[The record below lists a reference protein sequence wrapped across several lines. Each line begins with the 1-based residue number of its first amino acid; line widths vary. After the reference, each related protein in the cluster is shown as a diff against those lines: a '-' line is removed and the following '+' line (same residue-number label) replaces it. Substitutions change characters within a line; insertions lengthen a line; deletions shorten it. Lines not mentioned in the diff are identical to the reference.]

1 MTNPA
6 DQKVQRH
13 LAAIL
18 AADVVGFSALME
30 QDEEGTLAKVKDL
43 RREIFEPRINDHHGR
58 VVKTT
63 GDGILIEF
71 ASPLEAV
78 HCAARVQAALA
89 AKAAEEISQVLQLRI
104 GINLGDIIIEADGDI
119 YGDGVNVAARLEQM
133 AEPGSIWVSGK
144 VYEEVRDKLPY
155 SFEDRGEQQIKN
167 IVRTIRVY
175 SLSVGSDKPKA
186 APAKP
191 VLSIP
196 DKPSIAVLPFTN
208 MSGDPEQEF
217 FADGVTEDIIT
228 GLSRLKWLFVI
239 ARNSTFT
246 YKGRAVDVR
255 QVARELG
262 VRYVLEGSV
271 RASGKRIRITGQLI
285 DAETGKHIWAEKYDR
300 QLEDVFAVQ
309 DEITENVVA
318 TIEPHL
324 YAEEG
329 VRSSQQPPESVAT
342 WGLVVRAIT
351 LIHRIDR
358 KANEEA
364 QALLNLAIRR
374 EPTYARAYAI
384 LAWAKWWQVFSQWF
398 SNRNGGAEGL
408 YRESEELAE
417 RALALDPDEPWA
429 RMTFGLTLSGA
440 GHHDRALEQLRTA
453 LDAHPN
459 WALGHT
465 MYGVALLRAGH
476 FEDAIAETSHA
487 LRMSPVDPFTGIYT
501 VFHGLALLA
510 ARRFPEALVYLRRSI
525 KGLPDLVSH
534 YNPLISCCGH
544 LGLVEEAHMYLEKR
558 NSLTGMP
565 YRVSVVRQTMSRFAH
580 GEVFV
585 EGLVKAGVPE

>member
-1 MTNPA
+1 MTSPA
-6 DQKVQRH
+6 NKVRRR
-13 LAAIL
+13 LAAVL

-30 QDEEGTLAKVKDL
+30 QDEEGTLARIKTL
-43 RREIFEPRINDHHGR
+43 RQEILEPVISDHQGR

-63 GDGILIEF
+63 GDGTLIEF
-71 ASPLEAV
+71 PSPLEAV
-78 HCAARVQAALA
+78 RCAAEVQVAVA
-89 AKAAEEISQVLQLRI
+89 AKAAEEPLHGLQVRI

-155 SFEDRGEQQIKN
+155 AFEDRGEQQIKN
-167 IVRTIRVY
+167 IIRTVRVY
-175 SLSVGSDKPKA
+175 SLSLNSDGTKA
-186 APAKP
+186 TPAK
-191 VLSIP
+191 SILPLP

-217 FADGVTEDIIT
+217 FADGMTEDIIT

-246 YKGRAVDVR
+246 YKGNAVDVR
-255 QVARELG
+255 RVARELG
-262 VRYVLEGSV
+262 VRYILEGSV

-285 DAETGKHIWAEKYDR
+285 DAETGKHIWAEKYDW
-300 QLEDVFAVQ
+300 QLGDVFAVQ

-329 VRSSQQPPESVAT
+329 LRSSQQLPESVAT

-351 LIHRIDR
+351 LIHRVDR

-364 QALLNLAIRR
+364 QALLDLAIRR
-374 EPTYARAYAI
+374 EPSYARAYAI

-398 SNRNGGAEGL
+398 SNRNAGADGL
-408 YRESEELAE
+408 YKETEELAE

-429 RMTFGLTLSGA
+429 RMTFGLTLSSSGY
-440 GHHDRALEQLRTA
+440 HDRALEQFCTA

-459 WALGHT
+459 WALGRT
-465 MYGVALLRAGH
+465 MYGVVLLRAGH
-476 FEDAIAETSHA
+476 FDDAVSETSHA
-487 LRMSPVDPFTGIYT
+487 LRMIPVDPFAGIYT
-501 VFHGLALLA
+501 VFHGLALLG
-510 ARRFPEALVYLRRSI
+510 ARRFPEAVVYLRRSI

-544 LGLVEEAHMYLEKR
+544 LGLVEEAQMYLEKR
-558 NSLTGMP
+558 NSIAGSP
-565 YRVSVVRQTMSRFAH
+565 YRVSVVRQTMSRYAH
-580 GEVFV
+580 GDTFV

>member
-1 MTNPA
+1 MAKPA
-6 DQKVQRH
+6 DNKVQRR

-18 AADVVGFSALME
+18 AADVAGFSALME
-30 QDEEGTLAKVKDL
+30 QDEEGTLAKVKSL
-43 RREIFEPRINDHHGR
+43 HREILEPRINDHQGR

-78 HCAARVQAALA
+78 HCAAEVQAALA
-89 AKAAEEISQVLQLRI
+89 AKAAEELSQVLRIRI

-119 YGDGVNVAARLEQM
+119 YGDGVNIAARLEQM
-133 AEPGSIWVSGK
+133 AEPGSIWISGK

-175 SLSVGSDKPKA
+175 SLSVGFDKPKA
-186 APAKP
+186 APAKS
-191 VLSIP
+191 VLSLP
-196 DKPSIAVLPFTN
+196 DRPSIAVLPFTN

-217 FADGVTEDIIT
+217 FADGMTEDIIT

-246 YKGRAVDVR
+246 YRGRAVDVR

-271 RASGKRIRITGQLI
+271 RASGKRIRIIGQLF

-300 QLEDVFAVQ
+300 QLEDVFDVQ
-309 DEITENVVA
+309 DEITQNVVA

-329 VRSSQQPPESVAT
+329 LRSAQQPPEDVAT

-351 LIHRIDR
+351 LIHRVDR
-358 KANEEA
+358 KANQEA
-364 QALLNLAIRR
+364 QALLDLAIRK
-374 EPTYARAYAI
+374 EPSYARAYAI
-384 LAWAKWWQVFSQWF
+384 LAWAKWWHGFSQW
-398 SNRNGGAEGL
+398 APDWPAMYAL
-408 YRESEELAE
+408 YKEAEELSG
-417 RALALDPDEPWA
+417 RALAHDSDEPWA
-429 RMTFGLTLSGA
+429 RMTFGLIVSGS
-440 GHHDRALEQLRTA
+440 GHHDRALQEFRTA
-453 LDAHPN
+453 LGSHPN
-459 WALGHT
+459 WALGRT

-476 FEDAIAETSHA
+476 FDDAISETSHA

-501 VFHGLALLA
+501 MFHGLALLA
-510 ARRFPEALVYLRRSI
+510 ARRFPEALVYFRRSI
-525 KGLPDLVSH
+525 KGLPDLVCH
-534 YNPLISCCGH
+534 YNPVISCCGH
-544 LGLVEEAHMYLEKR
+544 LGLMEEAQMYLEKR
-558 NSLTGMP
+558 NSIAAFP
-565 YRVSVVRQTMSRFAH
+565 YRVSMVRQTMSRFAH
-580 GEVFV
+580 GAVFV

>member
-1 MTNPA
+1 MTSPTG
-6 DQKVQRH
+6 QKVQRR
-13 LAAIL
+13 LAVIL
-18 AADVVGFSALME
+18 AADVVGFSALMG
-30 QDEEGTLAKVKDL
+30 QDEEGTLAKIKNL
-43 RREIFEPRINDHHGR
+43 RLEVVEPKVANHQGR

-63 GDGILIEF
+63 GDGFLVEF
-71 ASPLEAV
+71 SSPVEAV
-78 HCAARVQAALA
+78 RCAVEIQEVLA
-89 AKAAEEISQVLQLRI
+89 AKASQEPSYAFQLRI
-104 GINLGDIIIEADGDI
+104 GINLGDIIIEEDGDI
-119 YGDGVNVAARLEQM
+119 YGDGVNVAARLEQIS
-133 AEPGSIWVSGK
+133 EPGGIWVSGK

-155 SFEDRGEQQIKN
+155 PFEDRGEQQIRN
-167 IVRTIRVY
+167 IARPVRIY
-175 SLSVGSDKPKA
+175 SLFANSEEIR
-186 APAKP
+186 APTTAKP
-191 VLSIP
+191 VLFLP

-217 FADGVTEDIIT
+217 FADGMTEDIIT

-329 VRSSQQPPESVAT
+329 LRSSQQPPESVAT

-351 LIHRIDR
+351 LINRVDR
-358 KANEEA
+358 RANQEA
-364 QALLNLAIRR
+364 QSLLSLAISK
-374 EPTYARAYAI
+374 EPSYARAYAI
-384 LAWAKWWQVFSQWF
+384 LAWAKWWEGFNQW
-398 SNRNGGAEGL
+398 RLDRATVYKEA
-408 YRESEELAE
+408 EELAE

-429 RMTFGLTLSGA
+429 RMTLGLTFSNSGY
-440 GHHDRALEQLRTA
+440 HDRALEQMRAA

-459 WALGHT
+459 WALGRT
-465 MYGVALLRAGH
+465 MYGVTLVRAGK
-476 FEDAIAETSHA
+476 FDEAVYETDQA
-487 LRMSPVDPFTGIYT
+487 LRMSPLDAFSGIYT
-501 VFHGLALLA
+501 AFHGLALLS
-510 ARRFPEALVYLRRSI
+510 ARQFPEALACMRRSI
-525 KGLPDLVSH
+525 KGLPDFSSH
-534 YNPLISCCGH
+534 YNTLISLCGH
-544 LGLVEEAHMYLEKR
+544 LGLLEEAQAYLQQRDKAFGFPLR
-558 NSLTGMP
+558 AG
-565 YRVSVVRQTMSRFAH
+565 VVRQNLSRFAH
-580 GEVFV
+580 VDVFV
-585 EGLVKAGVPE
+585 EGLLKAQVPE